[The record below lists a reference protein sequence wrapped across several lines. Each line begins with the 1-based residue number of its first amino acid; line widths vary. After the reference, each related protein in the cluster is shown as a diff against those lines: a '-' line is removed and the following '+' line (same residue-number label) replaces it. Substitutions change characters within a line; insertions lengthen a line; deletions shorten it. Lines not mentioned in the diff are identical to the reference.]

1 MHRSTARPPLP
12 EQHSVRR
19 QRAPAASRCWCRLIA
34 SAISSPPPRRKRND
48 AALLP
53 RRGVPGAVQEG
64 TEASGEL
71 SRDQCNLETRACV
84 LPPSLP
90 LEVRS
95 FRKAPARA
103 RARDRKKALFGA
115 PVTPRRVFAQRRKP
129 TGSMINPDA
138 THSSPPRNWDVIGL
152 PRLSMRLSGFV
163 RGRGVV
169 AIGSRVYLSTFARRG
184 SCISLCLPPGGDVR
198 LGSHSPLSHVVESD
212 GAFGCGHCK
221 HLAVSPAN
229 LV

>member
-1 MHRSTARPPLP
+1 MRPQSL
-12 EQHSVRR
+12 RR
-19 QRAPAASRCWCRLIA
+19 RRGERGTTLLYFLAEGFPGLCRRGPRQAASFR
-34 SAISSPPPRRKRND
+34 AISVISRHGRVCFLPPFPWRF
-48 AALLP
+48 ALFARLP
-53 RRGVPGAVQEG
+53 R
-64 TEASGEL
+64 
-71 SRDQCNLETRACV
+71 
-84 LPPSLP
+84 
-90 LEVRS
+90 
-95 FRKAPARA
+95 ARV